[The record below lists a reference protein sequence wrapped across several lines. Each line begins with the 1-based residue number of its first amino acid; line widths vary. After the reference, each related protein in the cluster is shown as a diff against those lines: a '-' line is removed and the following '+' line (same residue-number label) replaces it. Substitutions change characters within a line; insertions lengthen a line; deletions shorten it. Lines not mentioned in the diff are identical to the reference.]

1 MPTMISAIPW
11 LLTLAADAPA
21 LGDVVHGQE
30 LLKEA
35 GDEVRVDGAWI
46 NRYSD
51 ETILKLLLTGKDG
64 FPTIDSDNVLDRW
77 DVLAVLRERNSDLR
91 ELVPDATHIYVA
103 ETALDDNAQKRLA
116 KQGRIRDDDLRA
128 SRRVFVGFAL
138 DDDGADKARKQ
149 FVQAKE
155 PKKRDRLKRDKKV
168 GYVVFATLDG
178 FRDGKHEVA
187 FTIDKDIKITRV
199 IVRDAQGRAPD
210 DLNQAAQRF
219 LGKGARGKYDEL
231 KAGGAGKAV
240 GELTGPLSRAF
251 LQAAESV
258 YMYEVDERDYFAFD

>member
-1 MPTMISAIPW
+1 MLSTIAVPLFLSFATQ
-11 LLTLAADAPA
+11 TPA
-21 LGDVVHGQE
+21 LGDLDHGQA

-35 GDEVRVDGAWI
+35 GGVVRVDGAWI

-51 ETILKLLLTGKDG
+51 ETILKLLASGKDG
-64 FPTIDSDNVLDRW
+64 FPTVDSDNVLDQW
-77 DVLAVLRERNSDLR
+77 DVLAVLRAANSDLR
-91 ELVPDATHIYVA
+91 DLVPEATHVYVA
-103 ETALDDNAQKRLA
+103 ETKLDDNAEKRLTEQA
-116 KQGRIRDDDLRA
+116 RIKSDDVVT
-128 SRRVFVGFAL
+128 SRRVFVAYAL
-138 DDDGADKARKQ
+138 DGEDADKDRKQ
-149 FVQAKE
+149 FVSAKE
-155 PKKRDRLKRDKKV
+155 PKKRDKLKRDKKV
-168 GYVVFATLDG
+168 GYVVFANLDG

-187 FTIDKDIKITRV
+187 FTTDKDVKITRV

-240 GELTGPLSRAF
+240 GELSGPLSRAF